1 MQTLIWRKSTKRA
14 NQTMVEDQWASNLG
28 DLVSTTPGLELEQ
41 EEAKQSQPRTTWIWD
56 RNKQAWV
63 ETNEAPVIEEH
74 LSANSIESTELKTP
88 PQPSATQ
95 ASGNHKIGWPK
106 SARKLLPTRASIVH
120 VIDSVALKSKA
131 VESNGAD
138 AAIPMP
144 ADDKATS
151 IIYDTKVEA
160 EELPI
165 RIIGSD
171 GEQIQSILGRVSDK
185 AVEIKE
191 KLDRQALVAKHE
203 VDRDFFSEITVAERQ
218 SQATI
223 TAIEENSKARAESI
237 IATLEEKARVRIE
250 TIIARAKD
258 KANDEAKNIIAQA
271 EEKAEARAEIIIA
284 TTEDKARELTEK
296 IIVQTEEQAKARAEI
311 IVSTTED
318 KARELTEKIIAQT
331 EEKAEAQAEIII
343 AKAEDKARELAE
355 KIITQTEEKTE
366 VRAEIII
373 SKAEDKARELAQKI
387 IAQAEEKAE
396 TRAENIIA
404 TVEEKSRIQAERIAS
419 QAEKICHQSIS
430 AAEHQIQYLLKAA
443 EEKAP
448 VIKTPVERFAKS
460 MPGQLP
466 RSEKSDHKERSVPYE
481 GTAVLV
487 ISPPV
492 DVGKMQKALN
502 RLAKLQDIRV
512 LDLDGSAGRGVTIK
526 LFSRNLAR
534 LPSILVSLPE
544 VEKVSDLPSKVNKI
558 CYSQRLCPGQ
568 RSGSDQ
574 PVKRLLV
581 TFEKGTTYLE
591 D

>member
-41 EEAKQSQPRTTWIWD
+41 GEAKQSQPSTTWIWD
-56 RNKQAWV
+56 RNKQTWV

-74 LSANSIESTELKTP
+74 LSANSIASTELKTP
-88 PQPSATQ
+88 PQPPATQ

-106 SARKLLPTRASIVH
+106 SARKLLPTKASLVH

-131 VESNGAD
+131 VEPNGAE
-138 AAIPMP
+138 AAMPIP
-144 ADDKATS
+144 ADYEATS
-151 IIYDTKVEA
+151 IIYDTKVES
-160 EELPI
+160 EEFPI

-203 VDRDFFSEITVAERQ
+203 VDRDFLNEIAVAERR
-218 SQATI
+218 SQDAI
-223 TAIEENSKARAESI
+223 AAIEENSKARAENI

-250 TIIARAKD
+250 AVIARAKD
-258 KANDEAKNIIAQA
+258 KANEEAKSIIAQA
-271 EEKAEARAEIIIA
+271 EEKAGAQAEIIIA
-284 TTEDKARELTEK
+284 TTVDKARELTEK
-296 IIVQTEEQAKARAEI
+296 IIAQTEEKAGARAEI

-318 KARELTEKIIAQT
+318 KARELTEKIITQT
-331 EEKAEAQAEIII
+331 EEKAEAQAQIII
-343 AKAEDKARELAE
+343 SKAEDKARELAE
-355 KIITQTEEKTE
+355 KIIAHAEEKTE

-373 SKAEDKARELAQKI
+373 SKAEDKARELAHKI

-396 TRAENIIA
+396 TQAENILA
-404 TVEEKSRIQAERIAS
+404 TLEENARIQLGRIAS
-419 QAEKICHQSIS
+419 QAEKIYHQSIS
-430 AAEHQIQYLLKAA
+430 AAENQAQHPLKA
-443 EEKAP
+443 EE
-448 VIKTPVERFAKS
+448 ERATVVKSPFEKFAKP
-460 MPGQLP
+460 MQVQPL
-466 RSEKSDHKERSVPYE
+466 RSEESDRKERSVPYE

-502 RLAKLQDIRV
+502 RLAKLQDIKI

-568 RSGSDQ
+568 RSGNEQ

-581 TFEKGTTYLE
+581 TLEKQTTYIE